1 MARRVTRVNRRVV
14 RRRRA
19 GRGGFRMVRNNRVR
33 ILLLMVKKIH
43 RVILAQVLIPP
54 QPPALAVWAG
64 CTHATDLELLS
75 LPTRPP
81 TARTERTARR
91 ARRAM
96 RVSCRPMGCWEA
108 LTPRAPGR
116 RWLAPSRPAA
126 PMAAGAAGAGRAV
139 ITKRLGLD
147 CHLRQ
152 QALKPAETAARAGR
166 AVARATRA
174 PTGLRAAAPLAS
186 SSLARRSR

>member
-1 MARRVTRVNRRVV
+1 MVRRRVV
-14 RRRRA
+14 PRRRA
-19 GRGGFRMVRNNRVR
+19 GRGGFRMGRKSRAQ
-33 ILLLMVKKIH
+33 IQFMMAKKIH
-43 RVILAQVLIPP
+43 RVIPARFPASP
-54 QPPALAVWAG
+54 RPPASAALVG

-75 LPTRPP
+75 LLTRPP
-81 TARTERTARR
+81 TARKERTARR
-91 ARRAM
+91 ARRA
-96 RVSCRPMGCWEA
+96 RRGDCPPMGCLEA

-126 PMAAGAAGAGRAV
+126 PMAAGAAGAARAV

-147 CHLRQ
+147 CHLSQ

-186 SSLARRSR
+186 W

>member
-1 MARRVTRVNRRVV
+1 MLRKSRAQLRLMMA
-14 RRRRA
+14 
-19 GRGGFRMVRNNRVR
+19 
-33 ILLLMVKKIH
+33 KKIH
-43 RVILAQVLIPP
+43 LVVMAIFPISPR
-54 QPPALAVWAG
+54 PPASADLAG

-126 PMAAGAAGAGRAV
+126 PMAAGAARAV

-147 CHLRQ
+147 CHLSQ
-152 QALKPAETAARAGR
+152 QALKLAETAARAGR